1 MISGQV
7 PTFSWGEVNSAKTFL
22 PQSLPGYPI
31 LRALASCFVNKV
43 VGEMQMN
50 EGKGTSSEKG
60 KARQTV
66 TGRMYYVLC
75 TTSERLRKQIETIL
89 SVLPC

>member
-1 MISGQV
+1 MDTYIHATDIHLVGFLG
-7 PTFSWGEVNSAKTFL
+7 PTLSWGEVDSAKTFS

-66 TGRMYYVLC
+66 TGRMYYVL
-75 TTSERLRKQIETIL
+75 
-89 SVLPC
+89 